1 MNFYGMKQVT
11 TQIFTV
17 LTLALALGA
26 PHCNAADG
34 PLQSGAEQGMR
45 EQAMPQQT
53 AVGKWAF
60 GSEIDA
66 LPFAMSG
73 YYGSGFVGRDGWKL
87 RAVAARSTLPS
98 FMVTDGF
105 RDKRSDAYALIAD
118 RFIGARRQKLEGPWV
133 GGGGEYW
140 RNRIRTDASPAY
152 ANYHNYMLTV
162 GGGYV
167 WKLSRHL
174 YLNPWTAGH
183 FAVAGERNILVSG
196 KTYKQPVFT
205 PEGSIKLGFT
215 F

>member
-1 MNFYGMKQVT
+1 MNFYGVKQGT
-11 TQIFTV
+11 MQIFTV
-17 LTLALALGA
+17 LALALALGA
-26 PHCNAADG
+26 LSGNAADG
-34 PLQSGAEQGMR
+34 PAQSGAKQVTR
-45 EQAMPQQT
+45 EQTMPQQT
-53 AVGKWAF
+53 AADKWAF

-105 RDKRSDAYALIAD
+105 KDKRSDAYALLAD
-118 RFIGARRQKLEGPWV
+118 RFIGARRQRLEGLWV

-140 RNRIRTDASPAY
+140 RSRIRTDASPTY

-167 WKLSRHL
+167 WNLSRHL
-174 YLNPWTAGH
+174 YINPWAAGH

-196 KTYKQPVFT
+196 KIYKQPVFT
-205 PEGSIKLGFT
+205 PEGSIKLGIT

>member
-1 MNFYGMKQVT
+1 MNFNGMKQGPA
-11 TQIFTV
+11 QMIAV
-17 LTLALALGA
+17 LSLAWMLGA
-26 PHCNAADG
+26 PACYAADG
-34 PLQSGAEQGMR
+34 PVQSGAELVTR
-45 EQAMPQQT
+45 EQTMPQQT
-53 AVGKWAF
+53 AASKWAF
-60 GSEIDA
+60 GGEIDA
-66 LPFAMSG
+66 LPFVMSG
-73 YYGSGFVGRDGWKL
+73 YYGSGFVGRGGWKF

-105 RDKRSDAYALIAD
+105 KDKRSDAYAVLAD
-118 RFIGARRQKLEGPWV
+118 RFIGARRQKLEGLWV

-140 RNRIRTDASPAY
+140 RNRIRTDAAPTY

-162 GGGYV
+162 GSGYV
-167 WKLSRHL
+167 WKLSRHV

>member
-1 MNFYGMKQVT
+1 MNFNGMKQKPA
-11 TQIFTV
+11 QMIAV
-17 LTLALALGA
+17 LSLALMLGA
-26 PHCNAADG
+26 PACYAADG
-34 PLQSGAEQGMR
+34 PAQSGAEQATR
-45 EQAMPQQT
+45 EQTMQQQT
-53 AVGKWAF
+53 AGSKWAF
-60 GSEIDA
+60 GGEIDA
-66 LPFAMSG
+66 LPFVMNG
-73 YYGSGFVGRDGWKL
+73 YYGSGFVGRDGWKF

-105 RDKRSDAYALIAD
+105 RDKRSDAYALLAD
-118 RFIGARRQKLEGPWV
+118 RFIGSKRQKLEGLWV

-140 RNRIRTDASPAY
+140 RSRIRTDASPTY

-162 GGGYV
+162 GGGYA
-167 WKLSRHL
+167 WNLSRHL
-174 YLNPWTAGH
+174 YINPWAAGH

>member
-1 MNFYGMKQVT
+1 MNFNGMKQKPA
-11 TQIFTV
+11 QMIAV
-17 LTLALALGA
+17 LSLALMLGA
-26 PHCNAADG
+26 PACYAADG
-34 PLQSGAEQGMR
+34 PMISGADQVTR
-45 EQAMPQQT
+45 EQTMPQQT
-53 AVGKWAF
+53 AADKWAF

-66 LPFAMSG
+66 LPFVMNG

-105 RDKRSDAYALIAD
+105 KDKRSDAYALLAD
-118 RFIGARRQKLEGPWV
+118 RFIGSKRQKQEGLWV

-140 RNRIRTDASPAY
+140 RSRIRTDASPTY

-162 GGGYV
+162 GNGYV

-174 YLNPWTAGH
+174 YINPWAAGH